1 MMSNQPTM
9 AEHFGWQFHP
19 FSDTWRIDPPFYSQR
34 DQRLADQALQL
45 LQHGKSFAV
54 TGPSGTGK
62 STLIEHLLSN
72 LDANYYLKVHIHY
85 GGLQRNA
92 LLKAIG
98 EQLGVETNT
107 RAVPLLVKLQKHI
120 AAIAT
125 AKQSVHPVIVVDDAQ
140 LLARESLMD
149 LCSLIVCPPK
159 KSAAAS
165 LIIVGDD
172 MLAKQMNLA
181 VMNPIKTRLTVNFPL
196 EPLNEQETEQF
207 IAYRL
212 GHAKAPKDL
221 FEPDAIALMSAHCHG
236 HRRQIMNVGTL
247 LLAEAY
253 YQKHKTVS
261 AQLFMGCDLIK

>member
-1 MMSNQPTM
+1 MTNQPSM

-19 FSDTWRIDPPFYSQR
+19 FSDTWKIDPPFYSRR

-54 TGPSGTGK
+54 TGPSGAGK

-85 GGLQRNA
+85 GGLQRSA
-92 LLKAIG
+92 LLRAIG

-107 RAVPLLVKLQKHI
+107 RTVPLLVKLQKHI
-120 AAIAT
+120 ATMAT
-125 AKQSVHPVIVVDDAQ
+125 GKPAVHPVIVVDDAQ

-159 KSAAAS
+159 KSVAAS

-172 MLAKQMNLA
+172 MLANQLNLS

-196 EPLNEQETEQF
+196 EPLSEKETEQF
-207 IAYRL
+207 VAYRL
-212 GHAKAPKDL
+212 SHAKAPKDL
-221 FEPDAIALMSAHCHG
+221 FELDAVALLAAHCHG
-236 HRRQIMNVGTL
+236 HRREIMNVGTL
-247 LLAEAY
+247 LLSEAY
-253 YQKHKTVS
+253 YRKQKTVS
-261 AQLFMGCDLIK
+261 AQLFMGCDLLK